1 MDSEE
6 TENIK
11 TEDKVGLEVVKVKED
26 LEVMEADKEMEVVVD
41 MEMVKSQESK
51 STHLIKME

>member
-26 LEVMEADKEMEVVVD
+26 LEVLEVDKEMVVD
-41 MEMVKSQESK
+41 VLEQAVVAVRV
-51 STHLIKME
+51 